1 MPAFWKCFL
10 NTPFAI
16 KAPTMPA
23 TKVTTA
29 MMTTIVPFIK
39 LCSSVRYSALTP
51 LEVDI
56 SSTYLVRQIVRL
68 DRAGIN
74 SVNENRPGH
83 FPFVKVGNKCIY
95 QPGHTSLSTS
105 RFASKD
111 NTLPFFNLQIKILQI
126 LPFST
131 GILKRYMVNINHHH
145 ILPYI

>member
-1 MPAFWKCFL
+1 MQFPDSL
-10 NTPFAI
+10 L
-16 KAPTMPA
+16 
-23 TKVTTA
+23 VTVQHHL
-29 MMTTIVPFIK
+29 IGHPFIFHTKHNLAVRIQTKK
-39 LCSSVRYSALTP
+39 LTAWI
-51 LEVDI
+51 LEDRA
-56 SSTYLVRQIVRL
+56 YLVRQIVRL